1 MENMWESHKEQQAQ
15 LKELKVK
22 LEYEKKDYKKDL
34 EERSKVYMELE
45 EIKLKARAIV
55 KMKEKILILK
65 GKLKDTY
72 QMSKQRDGLIS
83 KKGRLISSIKGLQTK
98 IKTWR

>member
-1 MENMWESHKEQQAQ
+1 MWESHKEQQAQ